1 MAVVKDL
8 SGQRFGRLVAIECI
22 GRTNNGN
29 AKWRCQCD
37 CGNTVDVA
45 SYSLQCG
52 NTKSCGCLHDEV
64 RRARATHGQSRPGQ
78 RSRLYRIWAT
88 MKTRCYNENQAY
100 AFGKYGAK
108 GIKMCDEWRDSFE
121 SFAKWAMESGYND
134 SLTIDRIDCHGMYC
148 PENCRWATQ
157 QEQQNNRSNNHRITY
172 NGETHTLAEWSRILG
187 FGRNVISK
195 RLNRGWTLEQA
206 MTTPQCNGR

>member
-8 SGQRFGRLVAIECI
+8 SGQRFGRLVAIECV

-37 CGNTVDVA
+37 CGNTVDIA

-52 NTKSCGCLHDEV
+52 NTKSCGCLHDEKI
-64 RRARATHGQSRPGQ
+64 RARATHGQTRQGVN
-78 RSRLYRIWAT
+78 SRLYRIWST
-88 MKTRCYNENQAY
+88 MKTRCYNENQVY

-148 PENCRWATQ
+148 PENCRWATMR
-157 QEQQNNRSNNHRITY
+157 EQQNNRSNNHRITY
-172 NGETHTLAEWSRILG
+172 NGETHTLAEWSRMLG
-187 FGRNVISK
+187 FGRSVISK

-206 MTTPQCNGR
+206 MTTPQCNWR

>member
-1 MAVVKDL
+1 MAVIKDL
-8 SGQRFGRLVAIECI
+8 GGKRFGRLVAIECV

-37 CGNTVDVA
+37 CGNTVYVA

-52 NTKSCGCLHDEV
+52 NTQSCGCLHDEV
-64 RRARATHGQSRPGQ
+64 RRARATHGQSRPGK
-78 RSRLYRIWAT
+78 RSRLYSIWST

-100 AFGKYGAK
+100 VFGKYGAK

-187 FGRNVISK
+187 FGRNTISK
-195 RLNRGWTLEQA
+195 RLDRGWTLEQA